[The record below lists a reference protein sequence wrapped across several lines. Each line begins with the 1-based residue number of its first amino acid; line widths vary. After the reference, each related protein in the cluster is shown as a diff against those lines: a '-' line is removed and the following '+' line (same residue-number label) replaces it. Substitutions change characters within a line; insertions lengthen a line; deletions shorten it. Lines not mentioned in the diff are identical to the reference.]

1 MITKQQQL
9 AWLAKHWDEWVS
21 PARVVTM
28 SKVIL
33 GGFTSMSSYAHEI
46 TKEEW
51 QQERGKAGVVDAVEG
66 VK

>member
-1 MITKQQQL
+1 MTVTKQQQL
-9 AWLAKHWDEWVS
+9 AWLVKHWDEWVS
-21 PARVVTM
+21 PARVVPM

-51 QQERGKAGVVDAVEG
+51 QQERDK
-66 VK
+66 

>member
-1 MITKQQQL
+1 MTVTKQQQL
-9 AWLAKHWDEWVS
+9 AWLVKNWAEWVS
-21 PARVVTM
+21 PARIVFM

-51 QQERGKAGVVDAVEG
+51 QQERDK
-66 VK
+66 